1 MVSPTVQPSA
11 GVVADRS
18 APVASVSRSACSA
31 RRSSRIS
38 VMSTGTAA
46 TVATRRHRTMVRVP
60 IVDSGDASLWWDE
73 TGAGEPPLLLIQG
86 LGYTADMWH
95 RIAPSLAAE
104 RRVVVFDNRGVGRS
118 SVPDEPW
125 TVEQMADDAIAVL
138 DAIGGGA
145 AHVFG
150 VSMGGLI
157 AQEVA
162 LRHPERVLSL
172 VLGCTH
178 PGGREAARMDADA
191 AAMLMDREPKSARE
205 AIDASLPFIY
215 APTTAAQ
222 DIDADVEVRLRFPLR
237 GKAYW
242 GQLDAMRK
250 HRGTSDRLPATRAPT
265 PVLHGDADRLVQPAN
280 ATLLADAI
288 PDAKL
293 VWLPGA
299 SHVFW
304 TDQPHPTRARGNA
317 VSPS

>member
-11 GVVADRS
+11 GVGAARS
-18 APVASVSRSACSA
+18 APAASASRSACSA

-95 RIAPSLAAE
+95 RILLALAAD

-118 SVPDEPW
+118 SVPAEPW

-138 DAIGGGA
+138 DAAGGGA

-162 LRHPERVLSL
+162 LRHPDRVLSL

-178 PGGREAARMDADA
+178 PGGREAARMDAEA

-215 APTTAAQ
+215 APTTSPD
-222 DIDADVEVRLRFPLR
+222 DIDADVEARLRFPLR

-242 GQLDAMRK
+242 GQLESMRK
-250 HRGTSDRLPATRAPT
+250 HHGTYDRLADILVPT
-265 PVLHGDADRLVQPAN
+265 LVMHGDADRLPQAGH
-280 ATLLADAI
+280 T
-288 PDAKL
+288 
-293 VWLPGA
+293 
-299 SHVFW
+299 H
-304 TDQPHPTRARGNA
+304 R
-317 VSPS
+317 